1 MWSDKAFGAYVLCWC
16 REWPF
21 QNQVREGCHS
31 LLALPLLQCEGFCL
45 NCCMFCREN
54 LTLSENQY
62 GWDKE
67 ANVIFVDQPLSVGFS
82 VLDVSMLW

>member
-1 MWSDKAFGAYVLCWC
+1 
-16 REWPF
+16 
-21 QNQVREGCHS
+21 
-31 LLALPLLQCEGFCL
+31 
-45 NCCMFCREN
+45 MFCREN

-82 VLDVSMLW
+82 VLDVSMLWQPSGNSSLEPAQDWQPWPICDNA